1 MGTWSS
7 HIPEQFPSL
16 RSTRCRRCSG
26 KPPSFFWSWWPHNIH
41 LWVLLP
47 GRIGDSPCGGS
58 YWWMCMFSEAGGA
71 SAAPWPSLPD
81 TWTLD
86 MKWGEFLLTS
96 TDPFDSNLHFPR
108 TSFTC
113 LTGGP
118 GVSWLTVTDGCPT
131 LWNAT
136 LPVPAVLPSAGWRL
150 LPSITVLT
158 LVAFAALAAV
168 GVSLWNTLPVRTSGG
183 MTRR

>member
-26 KPPSFFWSWWPHNIH
+26 KPPSFFWSWWPHNIY

-47 GRIGDSPCGGS
+47 GRIGDSPSEGS
-58 YWWMCMFSEAGGA
+58 YWWMRTFSAAGGA

-96 TDPFDSNLHFPR
+96 TDPFNSNLHFPNGR
-108 TSFTC
+108 H
-113 LTGGP
+113 
-118 GVSWLTVTDGCPT
+118 
-131 LWNAT
+131 
-136 LPVPAVLPSAGWRL
+136 LPVSQVGPVYPGWQWQTGAPLSKTWHSPFPQCCPLQAGG
-150 LPSITVLT
+150 SC
-158 LVAFAALAAV
+158 
-168 GVSLWNTLPVRTSGG
+168 
-183 MTRR
+183 RRSQYWPW